1 MEATTRGGNSIL
13 GFKGTRPGARVGAAM
28 FQVRGFGRPK
38 FSRVV
43 LLLCLSGFSLI
54 RMFEAVLCSC
64 FVYLVFFSRIRMFE
78 AVMFASSI
86 CFYGDSDVRSSRV
99 LLLLRLSVLFKDSD
113 FRNVLCFPC
122 FVYQILDYDMVY
134 IPYLCSV
141 WEELALCSRGRGVE
155 FVFFRAFCVCLSFFS
170 CVGCPVYFS

>member
-54 RMFEAVLCSC
+54 RMFEVALCSC
-64 FVYLVFFSRIRMFE
+64 FVYLFFFE
-78 AVMFASSI
+78 
-86 CFYGDSDVRSSRV
+86 DSDVRSCVVCFVYLFLRGFGCSKLSRV
-99 LLLLRLSVLFKDSD
+99 VIASFICFIQGFGFSKRVVFSLLRLSGFRLWYGLYSLLVKCLGGGGSMFK
-113 FRNVLCFPC
+113 
-122 FVYQILDYDMVY
+122 
-134 IPYLCSV
+134 
-141 WEELALCSRGRGVE
+141 G
-155 FVFFRAFCVCLSFFS
+155 
-170 CVGCPVYFS
+170 

>member
-54 RMFEAVLCSC
+54 RMFEVALCSC
-64 FVYLVFFSRIRMFE
+64 FVYLLFFE
-78 AVMFASSI
+78 
-86 CFYGDSDVRSSRV
+86 DSDVRSCVVCFVYLFLRGFGCSKLSRV
-99 LLLLRLSVLFKDSD
+99 DIASFICFIQGFGFSKRVVFSLLRLSG
-113 FRNVLCFPC
+113 FRL
-122 FVYQILDYDMVY
+122 
-134 IPYLCSV
+134 
-141 WEELALCSRGRGVE
+141 
-155 FVFFRAFCVCLSFFS
+155 
-170 CVGCPVYFS
+170 